1 MKLFVVALTLLVSSL
16 RHQCSTAAK
25 NAGIRFWRSGDG
37 LPGPSMSFDVCLG
50 TGTFEF
56 QFKTFVKR
64 ALVLYQDDQGYS
76 DYLELTLQDGRIY
89 LAFNLVQD
97 WKNRRNWL
105 FPRLFRSEK
114 RYNDFEWHKVKI
126 VRTWHETSI
135 YVDDESKTFESR
147 GRSTFESKLQV
158 GGFSPER
165 LAKLNEISKQTA
177 WKLYATPFNK

>member
-76 DYLELTLQDGRIY
+76 DYLELTLQDGKIY
-89 LAFNLVQD
+89 LAFLVQEAQ
-97 WKNRRNWL
+97 NRKNWL
-105 FPRLFRSEK
+105 FRSKK
-114 RYNDFEWHKVKI
+114 RYNDFEWHTVKL
-126 VRTWHETSI
+126 VRTWRETSI
-135 YVDDESKTFESR
+135 HVDRESKTFETR
-147 GRSTFESKLQV
+147 GRSTFTSNLQI
-158 GGFSPER
+158 GGFTPER
-165 LAKLNEISKQTA
+165 LNILNEISKQEA
-177 WKLYATPFNK
+177 WKLYVTPFDK